1 MKIQI
6 EENKIK
12 NKSKE
17 LYFNI
22 FNKTENLILKEEL
35 FIMKKNEDGKIFKYY
50 KTENNSNLI

>member
-6 EENKIK
+6 EDNKIK